1 MAQIDPRKRKVVADI
16 ITRLHHGLSVEDAKA
31 EILKDVGKLSS
42 SEITE
47 IEQGLINEGVS
58 ADEIRRF
65 CNVHA
70 LLFESALE
78 QTVASPDA
86 PSHPVNLLKREN
98 REIENVVKAVRESA
112 ARADAPTVEAAIR
125 RLRGVIGH
133 YAMKENALFPYLEKH
148 GFPGP
153 SKVMW
158 SKHNEVREMMKK
170 ASDPAQRTPDLLTQ
184 LLDEVEGMIF
194 KEENILFPAC
204 LERISSSEWVSI
216 FKACDEIGF
225 SFLSG
230 AGLHSTLA
238 EAESRESLQEEAST
252 SAPSGP
258 ASAEFAAAP
267 GAIVMPTGS
276 FSLDELTAVLN
287 ALPVDIT
294 FVDADDKVKY
304 FSQSTDRIFVRA
316 TSVLGRSVQNCH
328 PPQSLKKVTEILDS
342 FRKGTR
348 DHADFWIQMGGKF
361 VHIRYFAVR
370 DPGGTYLGTLEVT
383 QDLAPVRALSGERRL
398 LSD

>member
-1 MAQIDPRKRKVVADI
+1 MEVSQMAQIDPKKRKVVADI

-42 SEITE
+42 AEITE

-98 REIENVVKAVRESA
+98 REIEKVVKALRDGA
-112 ARADAPTVEAAIR
+112 ARADQAAIESGLG

-170 ASDPAQRTPDLLTQ
+170 ALDPAQKTPDVLKA

-204 LERISSSEWVSI
+204 LERISPPEWVEI
-216 FKACDEIGF
+216 FKACDQIGF

-230 AGLHSTLA
+230 TGLHSTLA
-238 EAESRESLQEEAST
+238 EAESLESARQE
-252 SAPSGP
+252 APSGDI
-258 ASAEFAAAP
+258 
-267 GAIVMPTGS
+267 GLPTGS
-276 FSLDELTAVLN
+276 FSVDELTAVLN

-294 FVDADDKVKY
+294 FVDAEDKVKY
-304 FSQSTDRIFVRA
+304 FSQSKDRIFVRA

-328 PPQSLKKVTEILDS
+328 PPQSLKKVTEILES
-342 FRKGTR
+342 FRNGSR
-348 DHADFWIQMGGKF
+348 DHADFWIQMMGKF

-370 DPGGTYLGTLEVT
+370 DPRGGYLGTLEVT
-383 QDLAPVRALSGERRL
+383 QDLTGIRELSGERRL